1 MSNIEQRL
9 DVIAE
14 DVSSKILSNYNTI
27 VEGLRDEHNW
37 VAGKLN
43 DLQTELHTEV
53 EDLQT
58 ELAQCGQQAETLRR
72 QRMRLEE
79 RLAVAREEAADLK
92 GAGNGDGL

>member
-1 MSNIEQRL
+1 MIRKTRL
-9 DVIAE
+9 MRAATLRQPLRTQTRCYTTPPPPEDDNEELAAE
-14 DVSSKILSNYNTI
+14 L
-27 VEGLRDEHNW
+27 
-37 VAGKLN
+37 
-43 DLQTELHTEV
+43 TELHTEV